1 MKIKNGF
8 ILKKVMGSY
17 MIVCTDDSYDFN
29 GMQTLNETGAFLWNS
44 LCEETTEDALLNK
57 MLAEYD
63 VDEITARGD
72 IKAFLS
78 SLESAGLLEE

>member
-1 MKIKNGF
+1 MKIKDGF

-17 MIVCTDDSYDFN
+17 MIVCTDESCNFN

-44 LCEETTEDALLNK
+44 LCEETTKDSLVEK

-63 VDEITARGD
+63 ADEATVRQD
-72 IKAFLS
+72 VSAFLE
-78 SLESAGLLEE
+78 SLASCGLLEE